1 MRRTGGKLI
10 AKSLAFWL
18 AVGLG
23 FFGVSVPR
31 WPLAAE
37 LIVAHEAW
45 QVLEKSG
52 SVRYQAPGGAY
63 SWQAATGSEI
73 PPGSRIV
80 TDRSGWVIVR
90 RAGEVVRV
98 QPSARFVLPSA
109 ETAHRV
115 RQEAGDLR
123 YWITPG
129 HRFEVETPYASLVVK
144 GTVFDIEV
152 GEAGAAVEVERG
164 LVEVATPRGA
174 RADLQAGQAAR
185 VGAGAQASLE
195 VRSDPCATFTAVQPD
210 RRVTPA
216 GARGASRDN
225 TGKDGRGTQDDEGNE
240 GGKVSQAGKG
250 NKSGKSTQGGSDSKG
265 NKDEGNDGKSSGRC
279 GGGSSGGG
287 GGGSGGSG
295 RN

>member
-23 FFGVSVPR
+23 FVGVSVPR

-37 LIVAHEAW
+37 PVVAHEAW

-80 TDRSGWVIVR
+80 TDRSGWLIVR

-174 RADLQAGQAAR
+174 RADLQAGEAAR

-195 VRSDPCATFTAVQPD
+195 VRSDPRATFTAVQPD

-216 GARGASRDN
+216 GARGASRDK
-225 TGKDGRGTQDDEGNE
+225 TGKDGRGTQDDEGNG

-250 NKSGKSTQGGSDSKG
+250 NKDDK
-265 NKDEGNDGKSSGRC
+265 GNDGNSSGRS